1 MNATD
6 LVVQEFDIPETTLP
20 ICTDA
25 QAIES
30 SAEVMTVD
38 SPKAFV
44 KGAEALAVIKYT
56 KKKVVNALKVQKQ
69 NAHKVHSA
77 ICKYEAKLSEPLDHA
92 EDLMKQKMSDWY
104 VNQKEIED
112 TKIENGEVCVSVIPE
127 TPNIGVRE
135 NWKAEIIDESKIPQ
149 KFWSVDKKKLAEY
162 AKQTKGV
169 IEVGGVEFSKGI
181 TIINNS

>member
-6 LVVQEFDIPETTLP
+6 LVVQEFDIPSGTLP

-25 QAIES
+25 QEIEN

-38 SPKAFV
+38 SPQAFA

-56 KKKVVNALKVQKQ
+56 KKKVVNALKSQKQ

-77 ICKYEAKLSEPLDHA
+77 ICKYEAKITEPLEHA
-92 EDLMKQKMSDWY
+92 EDVMKKKMSAWY
-104 VNQKEIED
+104 LKQREIED
-112 TKIENGEVCVSVIPE
+112 TKIANGEVCVSVIPE

-135 NWKAEIIDESKIPQ
+135 NWKAEIIDESKIPIR
-149 KFWSVDKKKLAEY
+149 FWSVDKKKLAEY
-162 AKQTKGV
+162 AKMTKGV
-169 IEVGGVEFSKGI
+169 IDVDGVEFSKGI